1 MYEIKL
7 VGETEVQPA
16 PYNNNGIL
24 KNTTISVPLI
34 YLRNFWRSLEI
45 PLINCK
51 IICLIFF

>member
-45 PLINCK
+45 PLINSK